1 MKHWKRF
8 FSVTMCAAL
17 FLFPGCSLA
26 EEADP
31 EPPVRSD
38 TGAASSVPDASSE
51 EESSVP
57 MKPVQRIDMRTAKAN
72 LDADEAIV
80 LLDVRTKTEYD
91 DRHIP
96 GSVLVPLNELYKK
109 ASGAI
114 PKKDSTVY
122 VYCRSGRRSYAAA
135 EVLMELGYENV
146 YDMGGLDDWP
156 FETEYTKSPL

>member
-80 LLDVRTKTEYD
+80 LLDVRTKTVIFPAVYSS
-91 DRHIP
+91 RSMSFTRRRP
-96 GSVLVPLNELYKK
+96 APYRKK
-109 ASGAI
+109 TAPCTSI
-114 PKKDSTVY
+114 
-122 VYCRSGRRSYAAA
+122 A
-135 EVLMELGYENV
+135 EA
-146 YDMGGLDDWP
+146 GGEVTP
-156 FETEYTKSPL
+156 PPRY